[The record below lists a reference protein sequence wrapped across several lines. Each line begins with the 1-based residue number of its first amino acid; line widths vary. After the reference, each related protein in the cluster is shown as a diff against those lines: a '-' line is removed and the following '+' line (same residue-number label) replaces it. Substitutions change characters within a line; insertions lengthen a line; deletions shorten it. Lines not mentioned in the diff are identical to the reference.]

1 MKTKAIIGTATLALA
16 AGLAGGAVPAVAAE
30 TILFNCFFPP
40 QHYVCREFL
49 PEMGDRIEAATEG
62 RVRLRVPP
70 NSLAAPAEQLA
81 GVRRGVM
88 DGAVQFNGFLAAEAP
103 GMQFTMLPFVGT
115 ARSEPASVALWN
127 TYQQFFAPIDEI
139 EDAVLVSVLAIN
151 GGDFYSVTDTPLT
164 SVADLSERKT
174 WSVAGPTADVVK
186 ATGSA
191 PVSGPVVQM
200 LEIVSRGVV
209 DAFIGPPQSEV
220 TQYKLTEYTKSVTVF
235 EDKIFQ
241 GTFSFYVSQDK
252 WDDIEE
258 ADRAAIVQALGA
270 DYAQWMGARQDEIF
284 DAAHQELVDAGV
296 QFIDGSP
303 EFLAELKALGQP
315 QIDAWVARIAEAGV
329 DGDAVI
335 DTYRAAIAA
344 GEPAQ

>member
-1 MKTKAIIGTATLALA
+1 MKAIIATAALALA
-16 AGLAGGAVPAVAAE
+16 AGLAGGTAPAAAAE

-49 PEMGDRIEAATEG
+49 PEMKDRIETATEG

-70 NSLAAPAEQLA
+70 NSLAAPPEQLA

-103 GMQFTMLPFVGT
+103 GMQFAMLPFVGT
-115 ARSEPASVALWN
+115 ARSQPASVALWD
-127 TYQQFFAPIDEI
+127 TYQQFFAPLDEI
-139 EDAVLVSVLAIN
+139 KDAVLVSVLAIN
-151 GGDFYSVTDTPLT
+151 GGDLYSVTDTPLT

-174 WSVAGPTADVVK
+174 WSVAGPTAEVIK

-191 PVSGPVVQM
+191 PVAGPVVQM

-220 TQYKLTEYTKSVTVF
+220 TQYKLTEYTKSATIF
-235 EDKIFQ
+235 DDKIFQ
-241 GTFSFYVSQDK
+241 GTFSFYVSREK
-252 WDDIEE
+252 WDAIEE
-258 ADRAAIVQALGA
+258 ADRAAILQALGSDFA
-270 DYAQWMGARQDEIF
+270 GWMGKRQDEIF
-284 DAAHQELVDAGV
+284 EAAHQELVDAGV

-303 EFLAELKALGQP
+303 EFLADLKALGQP
-315 QIDAWVARIAEAGV
+315 QIDAWVARADAAGV
-329 DGDAVI
+329 DGNAVI
-335 DTYRAAIAA
+335 AAYRDGIAA
-344 GEPAQ
+344 QAAAE